1 MYYAYY
7 FEHAMRRATAHEA
20 NQRFSEILWA
30 FETGEQVVITKR
42 GRPVALMSPYPAE
55 ALAAERQAAIDRMIA
70 AMNEPITLRGGFRT
84 SPATKCTSADE
95 LHVRHQHP
103 GLHIGATRRCQTSAR
118 TKPDNSRGSPPN
130 GRAVAAVA
138 GEVQLRRDA
147 QIRGQRR
154 FGAATH
160 KRLVRGFP
168 VQPAAEPD
176 LAAALDLVSAHNISF
191 WDALLCA
198 TAIRMG
204 LSFLMT
210 EDLQDGRSLHG
221 LTIVNPFR
229 PDNDAL
235 VDHILPP

>member
-1 MYYAYY
+1 VLLL
-7 FEHAMRRATAHEA
+7 
-20 NQRFSEILWA
+20 QS
-30 FETGEQVVITKR
+30 
-42 GRPVALMSPYPAE
+42 
-55 ALAAERQAAIDRMIA
+55 LA
-70 AMNEPITLRGGFRT
+70 
-84 SPATKCTSADE
+84 
-95 LHVRHQHP
+95 
-103 GLHIGATRRCQTSAR
+103 GLSYVATRKFGVSVASVRR
-118 TKPDNSRGSPPN
+118 RVN
-130 GRAVAAVA
+130 GWC
-138 GEVQLRRDA
+138 G
-147 QIRGQRR
+147 
-154 FGAATH
+154 
-160 KRLVRGFP
+160 GFP

-198 TAIRMG
+198 TSIRMG